1 MSGMSRDPYFT
12 RSARSMFIC
21 TTADDVRVLVH
32 HRLGLQVKCADA
44 LSRAQLSDRFNGI
57 VKRVADSRV
66 CVSPSAEMSAL
77 ND

>member
-1 MSGMSRDPYFT
+1 MFVCT
-12 RSARSMFIC
+12 SA
-21 TTADDVRVLVH
+21 ADVWVLVY

-44 LSRAQLSDRFNGI
+44 LSRTQLSDRFNGT
-57 VKRVADSRV
+57 VERVADSRV